1 MTVKIAEAETKF
13 YHSRKRFDHELATMW
28 KNHRGLMKT
37 QGMTTTLTNLI
48 ENRLKNITD
57 RWRDIDNY

>member
-13 YHSRKRFDHELATMW
+13 YQCLKRFDHELATMW
-28 KNHRGLMKT
+28 NNHRDLVKN

-48 ENRLKNITD
+48 ENRLKNI
-57 RWRDIDNY
+57 